1 VQELRIARS
10 RAGMTLMELEA
21 ASGVGASTISKIERG
36 VTHPQAITVHKL
48 ADALGV
54 EVGELYPKAQAPPPE
69 PDYGALLEERGFPSE
84 QIAAYLAQNER
95 DQELIARK
103 LEKMSAKDFRE
114 ALLASPPLRRI
125 LQYYREND
133 AGASTP
139 PRSESA

>member
-36 VTHPQAITVHKL
+36 VSQPQAATLRKL

-54 EVGELYPKAQAPPPE
+54 EVDELYPKARPRKVWE
-69 PDYGALLEERGFPSE
+69 YDALEYDTLLGELGFPRE
-84 QIAAYLAQNER
+84 QIKAWRKQNE
-95 DQELIARK
+95 
-103 LEKMSAKDFRE
+103 LEQMSAKDFLE
-114 ALLASPPLRRI
+114 ALMASQHGEGASRI
-125 LQYYREND
+125 RDYYRAND
-133 AGASTP
+133 PRADKA